1 MKKKKKRE
9 KVQLLSR
16 EKVFH
21 GFGSEFV
28 FRGFAFFSNR
38 GELSPS
44 FFRSMQQLSFPLIIQ
59 LNVISVHVTQ
69 FKYLRERMYEQINK

>member
-1 MKKKKKRE
+1 MKKKRG

-21 GFGSEFV
+21 GLEFV

-38 GELSPS
+38 GELFTSDEKNSKFLP
-44 FFRSMQQLSFPLIIQ
+44 LNATTLFPLNHPIERDFRTRDSIQ
-59 LNVISVHVTQ
+59 VLERKNV
-69 FKYLRERMYEQINK
+69 

>member
-16 EKVFH
+16 KKVFH

-44 FFRSMQQLSFPLIIQ
+44 FFRSMQQLSFPRNHPIERDFRTRDSIQ
-59 LNVISVHVTQ
+59 VLERKNV
-69 FKYLRERMYEQINK
+69 